1 MGAQQTRGMR
11 TETNVDEGVD
21 SAGVVAGLVSGA
33 RVAMES
39 VSAFDQERINE
50 VVQAVAWAIIERER
64 AEELARV
71 AVEDTGLGNVEDK
84 INKNQRKTLGTLR
97 DLLDPAAKSVGVISV
112 DEEKGITAIAK
123 PVGVVGAV
131 TPSTNPA
138 ATPANKVMMA
148 LKGRNAVIIAPSP
161 RGVSTCEL
169 LVRYIHAE
177 LDKIGAPR
185 DLVQMLPEV
194 NKEMT
199 RELMEQV
206 DFVTVTG
213 SANNVRAG
221 QTSGTPNA
229 CVSAGNVVSI
239 VDRTADLAEAAR
251 KIHKSKTFDYGT
263 SCSNDNSV
271 VIEAPVYDT
280 MVEALQREGGY
291 FCDDE
296 ERALLQEAMWPGG
309 GKRSPKTLC
318 KAPSVIAEEAGLE
331 SREAGDATFFM
342 VEGKG
347 IGKEDPFSGE
357 KLAVVLTVYK
367 AADFDE
373 ALEITRG
380 ILDYVGKGHSCGLH
394 TTDEANMERI
404 GFEMD
409 VCRLLINQ
417 VQVVGNGGSFD
428 NGLNFTLSM
437 GGGTWAGN
445 NIGENL
451 SYEHFINITR
461 VSRPIPEVVP
471 THEELLGA
479 YWDKYGR

>member
-1 MGAQQTRGMR
+1 MGVRD
-11 TETNVDEGVD
+11 TEDGAVVAVVDEGTGP
-21 SAGVVAGLVSGA
+21 AGVVAGLVSRA
-33 RVAMES
+33 RAAMERIS
-39 VSAFDQERINE
+39 GYDQERVNE

-71 AVEDTGLGNVEDK
+71 AVEDTGLGNVGDK
-84 INKNQRKTLGTLR
+84 VDKNQRKTLGTLR
-97 DLLDPAAKSVGVISV
+97 DLLEPTARSVGVVSV
-112 DEEKGITAIAK
+112 DEEKGITEIAK

-131 TPSTNPA
+131 TPSTNPG

-148 LKGRNAVIIAPSP
+148 LKGRNAVIVAPSP
-161 RGVSTCEL
+161 KGVSTCAL
-169 LVRYIHAE
+169 LLEYIHAE
-177 LDKIGAPR
+177 LGKIGAPL

-199 RELMEQV
+199 HELMKQA
-206 DFVTVTG
+206 DFLTVTG
-213 SANNVRAG
+213 SASNVRAG

-239 VDRTADLAEAAR
+239 VDRTADIEDAAR
-251 KIHKSKTFDYGT
+251 KIHRSKTFDYGT

-271 VIEAPVYDT
+271 VIEAPVYEA
-280 MVEALQREGGY
+280 MVGALEREGGY

-296 ERALLQEAMWPGG
+296 ERALLREAMWPGG

-318 KAPSVIAEEAGLE
+318 KAPAVIAEEAGLE
-331 SREAGDATFFM
+331 NEAARNATFFM
-342 VEGKG
+342 VEGEG
-347 IGKEDPFSGE
+347 IGDEDPFSGE

-367 AADFDE
+367 APDFDE
-373 ALEITRG
+373 ALEITKR
-380 ILDYVGKGHSCGLH
+380 ILDYVGRGHSCGLH
-394 TTDEANMERI
+394 TTDEANAERI

-437 GGGTWAGN
+437 GGGSWAGN

-451 SYEHFINITR
+451 SYKHFINITR
-461 VSRPIPEVVP
+461 VSRLIPEVVP
-471 THEELLGA
+471 THEELLGG
-479 YWDKYGR
+479 YWQKYGR

>member
-21 SAGVVAGLVSGA
+21 SSGVVAGLVSRA

-39 VSAFDQERINE
+39 VSAFDQEQVNE

-71 AVEDTGLGNVEDK
+71 AVEDTGLGNIEDK

-97 DLLDPAAKSVGVISV
+97 DLLDPSAISVGVVSV
-112 DEEKGITAIAK
+112 DGEKGITSIAK

-131 TPSTNPA
+131 APSTNPA

-148 LKGRNAVIIAPSP
+148 LKGRNAVIVAPSP
-161 RGVSTCEL
+161 RGASTCEL
-169 LVRYIHAE
+169 LLRYIHAE

-239 VDRTADLAEAAR
+239 VDRTADLAEAAS
-251 KIHKSKTFDYGT
+251 KIHQSKTFDYGT

-271 VIEAPVYDT
+271 VIEAPVYDA
-280 MVEALQREGGY
+280 MVGALQREGGY

-331 SREAGDATFFM
+331 ARDATFFM

-347 IGKEDPFSGE
+347 IGEEDPFSGE

-373 ALEITRG
+373 ALEITKG
-380 ILDYVGKGHSCGLH
+380 ILDYVGRGHSCGLH
-394 TTDEANMERI
+394 TTDEANVERI

-461 VSRPIPEVVP
+461 VSRPIPEVMP

-479 YWDKYGR
+479 YWDKFGR